1 MTNSLNY
8 YRRFPRYME
17 LPNSPTFMTK
27 PAAIRKQDLLCLSL
41 YYLQFSRVR
50 NLVFRLRRKP
60 VARILAFH
68 DVPNSQVQCFREK
81 LKIVKSVANVVSLD
95 DIFAGTLSW
104 EKINVAITFDDGFCG
119 WLDNACPILKDFG
132 MHATF
137 FVSSGLIGLR
147 DECGYK
153 YSSNYLPSNR
163 QANGSR
169 FTEESVRKLAEEG
182 FSIGGHTCNHANLE
196 DIRDINTLS
205 IEIQKDKKEL
215 ERISGATVDY
225 FAYPFGK
232 YKNTYVDLARV
243 LQASGYKAAVTLVPG
258 FITSSINNYYWH
270 RDLAR
275 ASTPISVFKS
285 RLLGNYDSVMSIRRI
300 LQL

>member
-1 MTNSLNY
+1 
-8 YRRFPRYME
+8 ME
-17 LPNSPTFMTK
+17 LPTSLRPKIN
-27 PAAIRKQDLLCLSL
+27 PAAIRRQDLLCLFL
-41 YYLQFSRVR
+41 YYLQFSRIR

-60 VARILAFH
+60 VVRILAFH

-81 LKIVKSVANVVSLD
+81 LEIVKAVANVVSLD
-95 DIFAGTLSW
+95 DIFNGTLSW
-104 EKINVAITFDDGFCG
+104 DKINVAITFDDGFCG

-132 MHATF
+132 MNATF

-147 DECGYK
+147 DECKQGYA
-153 YSSNYLPSNR
+153 SSYIPSNR
-163 QANGSR
+163 RANSSI

-182 FSIGGHTCNHANLE
+182 FAIGGHTWNHVNLQ
-196 DIRDINTLS
+196 DIHDINKLS

-215 ERISGATVDY
+215 ERILGATVDY

-232 YKNTYVDLARV
+232 YKNAYVDLAQV

-258 FITSSINNYYWH
+258 FITPGINNYYWH

-275 ASTPISVFKS
+275 ASTPNNIFKS
-285 RLLGNYDSVMSIRRI
+285 RILGNYDGVMSIRRI